1 MIRWQLA
8 IVVSLVFGTAFSQA
22 QSPVVPARLDP
33 TESEGGFLL
42 PPVDARSSS
51 PRIDA
56 IPSLD
61 PRERNPIR
69 PVRADLPEESPRPV
83 RMTGVRTPEGERG
96 VSASRDDYDR
106 SPASTT
112 PSNPDEL
119 FTRSRRTKRGD
130 DEAGR
135 TDYDD
140 VREPARGRRRSDSN
154 RLQDLFDGGSGAF
167 ESDDCFCHM
176 ISPISNPFLF
186 EDPRVL
192 TEVKPLFLYQ
202 KIPGGQPEFAGGS
215 MWFFGGTARM
225 ALSDRWSL
233 TLNKLGAISVQ
244 PGGASAIPSE
254 FGFAELWLG
263 PKFTFLRNIETQTV
277 AAGGLIFQLPI
288 GGENVFQNTGDLS
301 LVPYVSAA
309 KSFAETQLGT
319 VNGMT
324 TLGYSFSTNSARS
337 DYLYWSGHLDLDINN
352 MHKFYP
358 LIETNYFVTTTNGN
372 ERPAFGFEGRDLINF
387 GGNSSGSNLL
397 TAALGMRYKISERSQ
412 LGFAYELPIMGN
424 RDLFNYRFTVDFIL
438 RF

>member
-1 MIRWQLA
+1 MSRWLLA
-8 IVVSLVFGTAFSQA
+8 IVVSLASGYAVSLA
-22 QSPVVPARLDP
+22 QSPAD
-33 TESEGGFLL
+33 SGGFLL
-42 PPVDARSSS
+42 PPVDARPSS
-51 PRIDA
+51 PRVDA

-69 PVRADLPEESPRPV
+69 PVRADLPDESPRPV
-83 RMTGVRTPEGERG
+83 RMAGVRTPEGERG
-96 VSASRDDYDR
+96 ISASRDDYDR
-106 SPASTT
+106 SSTT
-112 PSNPDEL
+112 STTKPSNPDEL

-130 DEAGR
+130 EETRR
-135 TDYDD
+135 TDSEE
-140 VREPARGRRRSDSN
+140 VREPSRQRRRSDSN
-154 RLQDLFDGGSGAF
+154 RLQDLFDGGSGALQ
-167 ESDDCFCHM
+167 SDDCFCHM

-192 TEVKPLFLYQ
+192 TEVKPLFIYQ

-225 ALSDRWSL
+225 ALTDRWSL

-244 PGGASAIPSE
+244 PGSSSAIPSE

-263 PKFTFLRNIETQTV
+263 PKYTFLRDVDTQTV

-288 GGENVFQNTGDLS
+288 GGENVFQNTGTLS

-309 KSFAETQLGT
+309 KSFSETQLGPL
-319 VNGMT
+319 NGMA

-337 DYLYWSGHLDLDINN
+337 DYLYLSGHLDLDVNN

-358 LIETNYFVTTTNGN
+358 LIEMNYFLTTTNGN
-372 ERPAFGFEGRDLINF
+372 ERPAYGFEGRDLINF
-387 GGNSSGSNLL
+387 GGHASGSNLL
-397 TAALGMRYKISERSQ
+397 TTALGMRYKISERSQ
-412 LGFAYELPIMGN
+412 MGFAYELPVMGN

>member
-1 MIRWQLA
+1 MSRGLLA

-22 QSPVVPARLDP
+22 QSPVIPHRLDAGEP
-33 TESEGGFLL
+33 ESGGLLL
-42 PPVDARSSS
+42 PPVEARPPS
-51 PRIDA
+51 PRVEA

-61 PRERNPIR
+61 PRDRNPIR

-83 RMTGVRTPEGERG
+83 RMSGVRTPEGERG
-96 VSASRDDYDR
+96 IPSPREDFDRPTATRPVHPDD
-106 SPASTT
+106 
-112 PSNPDEL
+112 L
-119 FTRSRRTKRGD
+119 FTRSRRTKRD
-130 DEAGR
+130 DELR
-135 TDYDD
+135 QTDYDD
-140 VREPARGRRRSDSN
+140 LREPARGQRRSDSN
-154 RLQDLFDGGSGAF
+154 RLRDLFDGGSGALQ
-167 ESDDCFCHM
+167 SDDCFCHM

-186 EDPRVL
+186 EDPRAL

-225 ALSDRWSL
+225 ALTERWSL

-263 PKFTFLRNIETQTV
+263 PKFTFLRNVDTQTV

-309 KSFAETQLGT
+309 KSFTETQLGPL
-319 VNGMT
+319 NGMA

-337 DYLYWSGHLDLDINN
+337 DYLYVSGHLDLDVNN

-358 LIETNYFVTTTNGN
+358 LLEMNYFVTTTNGT

-412 LGFAYELPIMGN
+412 LGFAYELPVMGN